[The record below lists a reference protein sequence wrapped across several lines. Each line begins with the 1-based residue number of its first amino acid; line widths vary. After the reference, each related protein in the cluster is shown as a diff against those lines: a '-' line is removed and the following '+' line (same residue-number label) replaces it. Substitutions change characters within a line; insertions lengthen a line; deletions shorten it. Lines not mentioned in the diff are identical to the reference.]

1 MKARH
6 LITWVLLAVWIS
18 SVATL
23 QAKKKD
29 EPDSVVVQH
38 ILVSF
43 KNKVRG
49 KELDRTKK
57 EAQALAEELLARAQA
72 GEEFDA
78 LVKEYT
84 DDQHPG
90 IYRLT
95 NRGAPLMQNSHERK
109 SMAVYFGDVSFR
121 LEVDEVGLAKYHPGN
136 SPYGW
141 HVIKRLE

>member
-6 LITWVLLAVWIS
+6 LLTWVLLAVWIG
-18 SVATL
+18 SVPTL
-23 QAKKKD
+23 QAKRKD

-57 EAQALAEELLARAQA
+57 EAQALAEELLDRAQA

-84 DDQHPG
+84 DDQYPG

-109 SMAVYFGDVSFR
+109 SMAVYFGDVSFG
-121 LEVDEVGLAKYHPGN
+121 LEIGEVGLAKYHPGN